1 MLELI
6 TELTSKLN
14 IDENQAKGGM
24 GLLLGAVKDKVGD
37 AGFGPIASAFGGN
50 LPDLMNAAPKA
61 EEAGGGGLMGMVG
74 KATSALGMGDSK
86 LGMAAGLI
94 GSLGKLGIGAETATK
109 FLPTALGFMQG
120 NMGDTVTNLIK
131 KAFD

>member
-6 TELTSKLN
+6 SELTSKLG

-24 GLLLGAVKDKVGD
+24 GALLGTVKEKLGD
-37 AGFGPIASAFGGN
+37 NDFGPIASAFGG
-50 LPDLMNAAPKA
+50 DLGSLMDAAPKA
-61 EEAGGGGLMGMVG
+61 EDSGGGMMGMVG

-86 LGMAAGLI
+86 LGMAANLV
-94 GSLGKLGIGAETATK
+94 GSLGKLGIGADVATK

-131 KAFD
+131 KVFD